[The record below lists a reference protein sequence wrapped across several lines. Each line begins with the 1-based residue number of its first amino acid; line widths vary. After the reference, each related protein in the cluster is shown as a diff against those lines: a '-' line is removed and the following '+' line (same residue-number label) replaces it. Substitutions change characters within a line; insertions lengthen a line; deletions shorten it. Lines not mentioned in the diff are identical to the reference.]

1 MGWTSP
7 EPGRLILPVVY
18 SQSNATGIA
27 SLLSS
32 APADNNRNDT
42 RCLKRDANRDLVVA
56 SEPLHLG
63 IETALVLTGGS
74 ADGFS
79 WVKPAANAWLD
90 YAPTKT
96 AVIIPRGVGGTR
108 LVTQW
113 RTSPE
118 DPYTKRAIDDS
129 IIGGLSAND
138 RVCFLVYKGETEA
151 AIGGT
156 GAEVTGFAANMTSR
170 LAFARTRIGRPNAPA
185 IICDL
190 QHPGPLATWPDWDD
204 VQAQIATLAS
214 AVDPKCTV
222 VVNSDLGNQLHITAA
237 SHIILGAQVG
247 SALIS
252 LIPDWTDS

>member
-7 EPGRLILPVVY
+7 EPGRLILPVIY

-27 SLLSS
+27 SLLSN
-32 APADNNRNDT
+32 APANNNRNDS
-42 RCLKRDANRDLVVA
+42 RCFKRDANRDLVVA

-63 IETALVLTGGS
+63 IETALVITAGS
-74 ADGFS
+74 DDGFS
-79 WVKPAANAWLD
+79 WVKPAVNAWLD
-90 YAPTKT
+90 YAPAKSV
-96 AVIIPRGVGGTR
+96 VIIPRGVGGTR
-108 LVTQW
+108 LATQW

-118 DPYTKRAIDDS
+118 DTYTKRAIDDS

-151 AIGGT
+151 ALGAAS
-156 GAEVTGFAANMTSR
+156 AEVTGFAAAVSSR
-170 LAFARTRIGRPNAPA
+170 LAFARTRIGRPDAPA

-190 QHPGPLATWPDWDD
+190 QHPGPLGTWPAWAD

-214 AVDPKCTV
+214 ASDPKCTV
-222 VVNSDLGNQLHITAA
+222 VVSAALGNQLHITSAN
-237 SHIILGAQVG
+237 HITLGAEV
-247 SALIS
+247 SAALIA